1 MIKNITTTVKQRN
14 LVSKVKGKPS
24 NEQNVINDKLLSY
37 ISELE
42 EQIVELNDKVSK
54 LEKQI
59 DNFKDYIFPFK
70 DNYKEN

>member
-1 MIKNITTTVKQRN
+1 MIKNITTTVKWRN

-54 LEKQI
+54 LEK
-59 DNFKDYIFPFK
+59 
-70 DNYKEN
+70 

>member
-1 MIKNITTTVKQRN
+1 MIKNITTTIKWRN
-14 LVSKVKGKPS
+14 LVNKVKGKPS

-42 EQIVELNDKVSK
+42 EQIIELNDKVSK

-70 DNYKEN
+70 DNYKED

>member
-1 MIKNITTTVKQRN
+1 MIKNITTTVKWRN

-54 LEKQI
+54 LEKRI

-70 DNYKEN
+70 DN

>member
-1 MIKNITTTVKQRN
+1 MIKNITNTVKWRN
-14 LVSKVKGKPS
+14 LVNKIKGKPS
-24 NEQNVINDKLLSY
+24 SEQNVINDKLLSY

-42 EQIVELNDKVSK
+42 SQIIELNNKVSK

-70 DNYKEN
+70 DNYKED

>member
-1 MIKNITTTVKQRN
+1 MIKNITTTVKWRN

-42 EQIVELNDKVSK
+42 EQIIELNDKVSK

-59 DNFKDYIFPFK
+59 DNFKGYIFPFK
-70 DNYKEN
+70 DNYKED

>member
-1 MIKNITTTVKQRN
+1 MIKNITTTVKWRN
-14 LVSKVKGKPS
+14 LVNKVKGKPS

-59 DNFKDYIFPFK
+59 DNSKDYIFPFK
-70 DNYKEN
+70 DNYKED